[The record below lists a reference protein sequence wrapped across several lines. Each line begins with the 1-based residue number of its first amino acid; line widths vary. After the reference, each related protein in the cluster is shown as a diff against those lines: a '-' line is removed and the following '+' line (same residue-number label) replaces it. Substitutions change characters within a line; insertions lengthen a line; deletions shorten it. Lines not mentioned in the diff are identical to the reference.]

1 MFNKKHYECK
11 IFFARVVGVG
21 VKFNVLKKVQW
32 RAIVIISILRIW
44 HWLNLEN
51 TKKVKLKSS
60 VISNFL
66 LFIII

>member
-1 MFNKKHYECK
+1 MFYKKHYECK

-32 RAIVIISILRIW
+32 RAIVIISILCIW
-44 HWLNLEN
+44 HWLILEN

-60 VISNFL
+60 VISNF
-66 LFIII
+66 

>member
-1 MFNKKHYECK
+1 MFYKKHYECK

-32 RAIVIISILRIW
+32 RAIVIISILCIW
-44 HWLNLEN
+44 HWLILEN